1 MSYLVVNRKP
11 NESLILTVNN
21 PDGTTT
27 KIEVDVLPNN
37 RVGVR
42 APESVAIVRNELV
55 NLFDTNHTMSF

>member
-21 PDGTTT
+21 PDGSTT

-37 RVGVR
+37 RVGIR
-42 APESVAIVRNELV
+42 APKSVEVLRNELV
-55 NLFDTNHTMSF
+55 QSPHFG